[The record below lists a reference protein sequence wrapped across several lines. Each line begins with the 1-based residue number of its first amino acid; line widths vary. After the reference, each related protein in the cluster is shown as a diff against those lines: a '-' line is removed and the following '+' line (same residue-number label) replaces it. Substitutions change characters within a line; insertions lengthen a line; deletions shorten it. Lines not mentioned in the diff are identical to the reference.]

1 MREKCVWMAGKVTEW
16 PSNRGPISKI
26 WQSDGCNGDTVPL
39 AVRQWYNFH
48 SVGCHLGN
56 VGYSTLY
63 AVKRPGAGPSY
74 SREQRSIQALFGE
87 QFLGEVLDPSTD
99 RDLYL
104 RGYDPR
110 SDGPA
115 MVVPMPA
122 LRSPTKALSRLSGGV
137 FEIGLQ

>member
-56 VGYSTLY
+56 VGLDGVGKAEVNGLEADQVPSLN
-63 AVKRPGAGPSY
+63 GPSP
-74 SREQRSIQALFGE
+74 QKG
-87 QFLGEVLDPSTD
+87 G
-99 RDLYL
+99 
-104 RGYDPR
+104 G
-110 SDGPA
+110 SDGGQKRVSQGA
-115 MVVPMPA
+115 
-122 LRSPTKALSRLSGGV
+122 
-137 FEIGLQ
+137 